1 MEAFSDLFLKCDSG
15 CGIQG
20 DIKVGY
26 AKIVKITIFNVK
38 KNGRSI
44 VRVIFLIR
52 CFK

>member
-26 AKIVKITIFNVK
+26 AKIVKIPIFNVK
-38 KNGRSI
+38 KKWQIYSKGN
-44 VRVIFLIR
+44 F
-52 CFK
+52 FN